1 MFSIRHLIHG
11 IGGRKNSEP
20 MLFEERKPFI
30 PVRKSFVFDKFA
42 KEDVTS
48 DGTQSKGDGVKDQ
61 PEDDVLS
68 RYFGPVF
75 L

>member
-1 MFSIRHLIHG
+1 
-11 IGGRKNSEP
+11 
-20 MLFEERKPFI
+20 MLFEERKPLI

-42 KEDVTS
+42 KEDETS
-48 DGTQSKGDGVKDQ
+48 NRTQSKGDGVKDQ